1 MDPMKGRTPPPPHSS
16 SPHNPSSSPSQI
28 ACSPTSFPSPQ
39 PPSMQNSI
47 LASPPHN
54 SSFRQQTPSIS
65 VHEALGLEEEDGHET
80 ETDTDT
86 EIQTGSNGHMDYIMT
101 PSPTP
106 SSRDIGRLSVPP
118 SSSIGN
124 AHTRSFVRSTGAP
137 SPSPNA
143 YPMYASSFCGASD
156 DGEETYKFSH
166 KGDGSDES
174 DGAVDGIRG
183 ICYDLNMFEKVYG
196 DYINRFDGVDMIRLK
211 KSQIRKLEEEVKYLE
226 KVCEMAEKKKKNGVS
241 IN

>member
-1 MDPMKGRTPPPPHSS
+1 MDPMMKGRTPPPHHSS
-16 SPHNPSSSPSQI
+16 SPHNPSSPSQI
-28 ACSPTSFPSPQ
+28 ACSPTGFPSPQ
-39 PPSMQNSI
+39 PPSMQNSTF
-47 LASPPHN
+47 ASPPHN
-54 SSFRQQTPSIS
+54 ASFRQQTPSIS
-65 VHEALGLEEEDGHET
+65 VDEALDPEDEHET

-86 EIQTGSNGHMDYIMT
+86 ELQIGSNGYMDYIMT

-124 AHTRSFVRSTGAP
+124 GHTGSFVRSTGAP

-183 ICYDLNMFEKVYG
+183 ICYDPNVFEKIYG
-196 DYINRFDGVDMIRLK
+196 GYINRFDGVDMIRLK
-211 KSQIRKLEEEVKYLE
+211 KSQIQKLEEEVKCLE
-226 KVCEMAEKKKKNGVS
+226 KVCERARKKKKKNGVS